1 MQTYFTCTMFCLPNS
16 QRQEQLDDEPNAF
29 DLTWRNY
36 LPSTAQL
43 CPCLPTIGRRQQQG
57 ILLDDDSN
65 HPIDHNSIAYYNDFY
80 QANAVRGYLDNQH
93 DREFDDLLL
102 TNDNRSRDTGGK
114 SKKRSKRKK
123 YPKRRLLQQRQ
134 QQQQQEQQLTPYYDD
149 DYNGYDDGS
158 MYDYQ
163 QGPTIY
169 EVYSEAEQQDAV
181 YLGDDQIAKM
191 VNHYDQAG
199 GQQQQQQLCAPRA
212 IPFMIND
219 DGDQHEDEHHYKEP
233 STSIP
238 PPSSMIPTDDY
249 QEDETEHAA
258 APTASTAA
266 LAAQAMLSEKLED
279 LTEKLAFIRNN
290 MMDIGSSSSKA
301 AAAKGSGHA
310 NDTDDQNGK
319 DDDDTATLHTLK
331 TLGKKNSLERLS
343 ISSDMDSI
351 ASEALLEYENTSHP
365 PTTTTATTTSDYH
378 NRRFSSNN
386 YLGSDLRMPVG
397 LDSSSLGQSRPQAHP
412 FAYFTEQVDI
422 NGDDDDDNDDN
433 NNNNDHRPSSDKS
446 TSGIQGAVL
455 NFGKKWFG

>member
-1 MQTYFTCTMFCLPNS
+1 MFCLPNS
-16 QRQEQLDDEPNAF
+16 QQQQLDDDEPNAF

-43 CPCLPTIGRRQQQG
+43 CSCLPTIGRQPG
-57 ILLDDDSN
+57 ILLDDDN
-65 HPIDHNSIAYYNDFY
+65 NQPIDHNSIAYYNDFY

-102 TNDNRSRDTGGK
+102 TNDNGSRDHGGK

-123 YPKRRLLQQRQ
+123 YPKRRLLK
-134 QQQQQEQQLTPYYDD
+134 QQQQEQLTPYYDYD
-149 DYNGYDDGS
+149 DDGS
-158 MYDYQ
+158 TYDYQ
-163 QGPTIY
+163 GNYQHGPMIY
-169 EVYSEAEQQDAV
+169 EVYSETEQQDAV

-191 VNHYDQAG
+191 VNHYDQPEG
-199 GQQQQQQLCAPRA
+199 QQQLCAPRA

-219 DGDQHEDEHHYKEP
+219 EIHHNNEP
-233 STSIP
+233 SSSSIP
-238 PPSSMIPTDDY
+238 PSSTIPTDD
-249 QEDETEHAA
+249 DETEHHT
-258 APTASTAA
+258 APPVTASSSAA

-290 MMDIGSSSSKA
+290 MMDIGTSKA
-301 AAAKGSGHA
+301 VI

-319 DDDDTATLHTLK
+319 DEDDTATLHTLK
-331 TLGKKNSLERLS
+331 TLGKKDSVERLS

-351 ASEALLEYENTSHP
+351 ASEALLEYENTSS
-365 PTTTTATTTSDYH
+365 SDYH
-378 NRRFSSNN
+378 HRRFSSNN

-397 LDSSSLGQSRPQAHP
+397 LDASSSPAQPHP

-422 NGDDDDDNDDN
+422 NDDDNDTSP
-433 NNNNDHRPSSDKS
+433 PSSDQS
-446 TSGIQGAVL
+446 TSGLQGAVL